1 MPHIRLLNKSDLQTV
16 NGILSRA
23 FTQARIDD
31 GYSHTQV
38 PMCHPE
44 FLAMYYKQCPSGCFV
59 LEDAGQIRGAVF
71 CHVWGKTGW
80 FGPLAVVP
88 EKHHLGLGKYLV
100 EAAINFL
107 KEAGCQ
113 TIGLETNPRSNRNI
127 GFYGKM
133 DFEPS
138 VLSIDLI
145 KPVSPIL
152 PSLEDSPH
160 ELVYYSRLSS
170 SSRQNF
176 FDHVNHLT
184 HAVDPTVDYTSAIES
199 MDECKQG
206 ETVLFVRKGT
216 PIALAILQTEP
227 SLVEEQNALMRIV
240 AFMAHP
246 KTPDIYFQ
254 YFLSDFLML
263 AKGWARDRILIRL
276 PAYSSHLLRIF
287 LEHHYRVVNSD
298 LRMVLNGFPN
308 QPSAGRFHFSRWV

>member
-1 MPHIRLLNKSDLQTV
+1 MPHIRPLKKTDLLKV

-38 PMCHPE
+38 PMCRPE
-44 FLAMYYKQCPSGCFV
+44 FLEMYYRQCPDGCFI
-59 LEDAGQIRGAVF
+59 LEEAGQFLGAVF
-71 CHVWGKTGW
+71 CHQWGQTGW
-80 FGPLAVVP
+80 IGPLAIVP
-88 EKHHLGLGKYLV
+88 EKHHMGLGKHLV
-100 EAAINFL
+100 NASVNFL
-107 KEAGCQ
+107 KEAGCT

-160 ELVYYSRLSS
+160 HLVYYSHLSEK
-170 SSRQNF
+170 SRHNF
-176 FDHVNHLT
+176 FDHVKYLARIT
-184 HAVDPTVDYTSAIES
+184 DDSVDYTSVILS
-199 MDECKQG
+199 MDETNQG
-206 ETVLFVRKGT
+206 ESVLFLRNET

-227 SLVEEQNALMRIV
+227 SLVEEQNALLRVV

-246 KTPDIYFQ
+246 KTPDIYFE
-254 YFLSDFLML
+254 YFLSDFLL
-263 AKGWARDRILIRL
+263 FAKERSRDRILVRL
-276 PAYSSHLLRIF
+276 PMYSSHLFRLF
-287 LEHHYRVVNSD
+287 LDHNYRVINVD
-298 LRMVLNGFPN
+298 LRMVLKSHPDRRDG
-308 QPSAGRFHFSRWV
+308 SLFHFSRWV